1 MSGFFRSLFCFPH
14 NRPVR
19 GRKVLLVHQH
29 LDFNDLF
36 LRTGAVCH
44 SHHCLI
50 IAADNLLT
58 GGFPA
63 HFVIHNTVARHV
75 DAHISGRLVRAFAVY
90 LFKNGTQYRKNL
102 HVTIVVYRGFPV
114 SFQTEGVNHVDII

>member
-1 MSGFFRSLFCFPH
+1 M
-14 NRPVR
+14 
-19 GRKVLLVHQH
+19 LLVHQH
-29 LDFNDLF
+29 LDFNDFF

-44 SHHCLI
+44 SHHRLI

-63 HFVIHNTVARHV
+63 HFVVHNAVARHV
-75 DAHISGRLVRAFAVY
+75 DAHIGRRLVRTFAVY

-102 HVTIVVYRGFPV
+102 YITVVVYRGFTV
-114 SFQTEGVNHVDII
+114 SFQMEGVNHVDIV